1 MCEKPEPPDN
11 QSITEGEQMRNVSF
25 DELYDAISTNL
36 SNGGDKPAP
45 PDNQSTTR
53 DEGSGNDKP
62 SSPPNEEITKG
73 D

>member
-11 QSITEGEQMRNVSF
+11 QSITEGEEMKNVSF
-25 DELYDAISTNL
+25 SELYDAVTATL

-45 PDNQSTTR
+45 PDNQPTTH
-53 DEGSGNDKP
+53 DGGGSDKP
-62 SSPPNEEITKG
+62 SPPPNEEITKG